1 MDRNILKTI
10 VLDQHQVIKD
20 ANLIFDIK
28 NFYAAFIDKES
39 NPKYYFTDNG
49 VLNLFLID
57 KLGVLLENLVAVE
70 LRRQG
75 RDFYYLKSVKTGID
89 IDFYIPDTNTAIQVA
104 YSLLD
109 YNTFKRETK
118 ELLRLAETNSDCRLY
133 IITLN
138 EDRIIEENGRVIN
151 IVPFEK
157 AFLL

>member
-1 MDRNILKTI
+1 M
-10 VLDQHQVIKD
+10 
-20 ANLIFDIK
+20 
-28 NFYAAFIDKES
+28 
-39 NPKYYFTDNG
+39 
-49 VLNLFLID
+49 FLID

-104 YSLLD
+104 YSLSD

-118 ELLRLAETNSDCRLY
+118 ELLRFAETNSDCRLY